1 MRAMNTKSLLG
12 QLLHGAAF
20 ALASLV
26 AVSAQA
32 AVPGITGPTFNLSA
46 TPAHI
51 SQPDGATV
59 YFWGYRLHDRVD
71 AATFAPAGITGTCS
85 TMQVPARR

>member
-59 YFWGYRLHDRVD
+59 YSWGYGCTTGSTPP
-71 AATFAPAGITGTCS
+71 TFAPAGITGRAARCRS
-85 TMQVPARR
+85 PARR